1 MLKDFYKDK
10 KILITGHTGFK
21 GSWLS
26 QVLFSFGA
34 DVIGV
39 SLEPNTTPALFSV
52 LEQQKKLNHNI
63 VDIRDYQKL
72 KQVFLEQKP
81 EIVFHL
87 AAQPLVRESYDNP
100 LYTFETNIIGTANV
114 LQAVKETNSTKAV
127 VVITT
132 DKVYE
137 NKEQDTCFK
146 ESDRLAGHDPYS
158 SSKVSAEII
167 TDCYIKSFFN
177 SKVNSETLIASS
189 RAGNILGGG
198 DWASERLITDI
209 VRAVFEQNIP
219 PTIRSPKAVRPWQF
233 VLESLYGYL
242 MLAQKLFD
250 KQTQFSG
257 AWNFG
262 PDIEN
267 CIPVEQV
274 IQKALNVLGKKDY
287 KIRKLD
293 DIKHEAGVLMLD
305 NQKAKDVL
313 TWQPIL
319 NIDEAI
325 AMTME
330 WYKRFYN
337 KEDIIEFTQK
347 QIDYFFKK
355 CQIT

>member
-26 QVLFSFGA
+26 QVLLTFGA
-34 DVIGV
+34 DITGV
-39 SLEPNTTPALFSV
+39 SLPPNTTPALFSI
-52 LEQQKKLNHNI
+52 LQQQEKLNHNI
-63 VDIRDYQKL
+63 VDIRDYKKL
-72 KQVFLEQKP
+72 KKVFLEQKP

-114 LQAVKETNSTKAV
+114 LQAVKETDSTKAV

-137 NKEQDTCFK
+137 NKEQGNCFK
-146 ESDRLAGHDPYS
+146 ESDRLAGYDPYS

-167 TDCYIKSFFN
+167 TDCYIKSFF
-177 SKVNSETLIASS
+177 KPETDSQVLIASA

-198 DWASERLITDI
+198 DWARERLFTDI
-209 VRAVFEQNIP
+209 VRAVFEQNTP

-233 VLESLYGYL
+233 VLESLCGYL

-250 KQTQFSG
+250 KQAQFSS

-262 PDIEN
+262 PDVEN
-267 CIPVEQV
+267 CITVEEV
-274 IQKALNVLGKKDY
+274 TQKALNVLDKKDY
-287 KIRKLD
+287 EVKSLND
-293 DIKHEAGVLMLD
+293 TKHEAGILTLD
-305 NQKAKDVL
+305 NQKAKDIL
-313 TWQPIL
+313 KWQPVL
-319 NIDEAI
+319 NIDEAV

-337 KEDIIEFTQK
+337 KENIVEFTK
-347 QIDYFFKK
+347 EQINYFLKK
-355 CQIT
+355 CQII